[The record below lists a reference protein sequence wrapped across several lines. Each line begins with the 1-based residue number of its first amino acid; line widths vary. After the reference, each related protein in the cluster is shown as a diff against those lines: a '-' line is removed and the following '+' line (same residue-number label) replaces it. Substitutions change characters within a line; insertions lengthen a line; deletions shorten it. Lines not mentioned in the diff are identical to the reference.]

1 MHLHMSRW
9 RNTIRAAAT
18 VAAVVLLCLSHA
30 GAFAQGELSTKA
42 KNAILIDVDSGAVV
56 YQQAAD
62 ELVFPAS
69 MSKLM
74 TLAVLFKAMKEGK
87 VKPEDEFLMSEN
99 AWRTGGAPSGTSAMF
114 VPINTKATVADL
126 IQGIVVQSGNDACIA
141 VAEALGG
148 TEAKFAEQMTT
159 EARRIGLP
167 KATFGNATGLPNND
181 QKMTARELATLAM
194 YLIREYPE
202 QYKVFGQREFAYRK
216 HKFYN
221 RNPLLSL
228 DIGVDG
234 LKTGHTAEAGYG
246 LVASAVRDGRRLVG
260 VVMGLANEKDRKDE
274 AKKMIDWGFN
284 SSSPFKLFNAGEE
297 VGSVRVW
304 GGQRFYVPLTGKGD
318 VMVVLPRFPPNP
330 KLRAEIVYQGP
341 LKAPLKKGE
350 QVAMLRVTTA
360 NRAVSEAPLY
370 VAEDVEPGGIL
381 RRGVDTIA
389 VQAVRWVTK
398 MIHREPTQ

>member
-1 MHLHMSRW
+1 M
-9 RNTIRAAAT
+9 RAIIAIV
-18 VAAVVLLCLSHA
+18 VAVLLCAPSLA
-30 GAFAQGELSTKA
+30 LAQGELSSKA
-42 KNAILIDVDSGAVV
+42 KNAILIDHDSGAVV

-62 ELVFPAS
+62 ELVYPAS

-74 TLAVLFKAMKEGK
+74 TLAVLFKAMKDGK

-114 VPINTKATVADL
+114 VPINTKARVDEL

-148 TEAKFAEQMTT
+148 TEAKFAEMMTA
-159 EARRIGLP
+159 EARRIGLK
-167 KATFGNATGLPNND
+167 KATFANSTGLHNAG
-181 QKMTARELATLAM
+181 QQMTARELATLAM
-194 YLIREYPE
+194 FLIREYPE
-202 QYKVFGQREFAYRK
+202 HYKVFGQREFAYRK

-228 DIGVDG
+228 DMGVDG
-234 LKTGHTAEAGYG
+234 LKTGHTSEAGYG
-246 LVASAVRDGRRLVG
+246 LVASAVRDGRRLVA
-260 VVMGLANEKDRKDE
+260 VVMGLANEKDRRDE
-274 AKKMIDWGFN
+274 AKRMIDWGFN
-284 SSSPFKLFNAGEE
+284 SSARFKLFDDGEQ
-297 VGSVRVW
+297 VGHARVW
-304 GGQRFYVPLTGKGD
+304 GGERFYVPLTGKGD

-350 QVAMLRVTTA
+350 QVAMLRVTTP

-370 VAEDVEPGGIL
+370 VAEDVESGGIL
-381 RRGVDTIA
+381 RRGVDTLA
-389 VQAVRWVTK
+389 VMAVRYVSGLLD
-398 MIHREPTQ
+398 RN

>member
-1 MHLHMSRW
+1 MRGPFRQRLYA
-9 RNTIRAAAT
+9 IL
-18 VAAVVLLCLSHA
+18 AAVLAVAILAFCLPA
-30 GAFAQGELSTKA
+30 AQAFAQGELSTKA
-42 KNAILIDVDSGAVV
+42 KNAILIDVESGAVV

-62 ELVFPAS
+62 ELVYPAS

-74 TLAVLFKAMKEGK
+74 TLAVLFKAIKDGK
-87 VKPEDEFLMSEN
+87 VKLEDEFLMSEN

-114 VPINTKATVADL
+114 VPINTKARIDEL

-141 VAEALGG
+141 VAEGLAGS
-148 TEAKFAEQMTT
+148 EAKFAEMMTA

-167 KATFGNATGLPNND
+167 SATFVNSTGLHND
-181 QKMTARELATLAM
+181 GQKMTARELATLAM
-194 YLIREYPE
+194 FLIREYPE
-202 QYKVFGQREFAYRK
+202 QYKVFGQREFPYRK

-228 DIGVDG
+228 DMGVDG
-234 LKTGHTAEAGYG
+234 LKTGHTNEAGYG

-260 VVMGLANEKDRKDE
+260 VVMGLPNEKDRRDE

-284 SSSPFKLFNAGEE
+284 SSSRFKLFDAGEE
-297 VGSVRVW
+297 VGQARVW
-304 GGQRFYVPLTGKGD
+304 GGERFYVPLTGKGD

-341 LKAPLKKGE
+341 LKAPLKKGD
-350 QVAMLRVTTA
+350 QVAMLRVTTP

-370 VAEDVEPGGIL
+370 VAEDVETGGIL
-381 RRGVDTIA
+381 RRGVDTVA
-389 VQAVRWVTK
+389 VMAARWVSGL
-398 MIHREPTQ
+398 IHRD

>member
-1 MHLHMSRW
+1 MHRQLLQRVHA
-9 RNTIRAAAT
+9 IACGAAAI
-18 VAAVVLLCLSHA
+18 VLA
-30 GAFAQGELSTKA
+30 GLIVCATAPPAFAQGEMSTKA
-42 KNAILIDVDSGAVV
+42 KNAILVDYESGAVV
-56 YQQAAD
+56 FQRAAD

-126 IQGIVVQSGNDACIA
+126 IQGIIVQSGNDASIA
-141 VAEALGG
+141 VAEAMAGS
-148 TEAKFAEQMTT
+148 EAKFSELMTA
-159 EARRIGLP
+159 EARRIGMP
-167 KATFGNATGLPNND
+167 KSTFANATGLPNPG
-181 QKMTARELATLAM
+181 QQMTARELATVAT

-202 QYKVFGQREFAYRK
+202 QYKVFSQREFAYRK

-228 DIGVDG
+228 DMGVDG
-234 LKTGHTAEAGYG
+234 LKTGHTSEAGYG
-246 LVASAVRDGRRLVG
+246 LVASAVRDGRRLVA
-260 VVMGLANEKDRKDE
+260 VVMGLANEKERREE
-274 AKKMIDWGFN
+274 AKKIIDWGFN
-284 SSSPFKLFNAGEE
+284 SSARFKLFDAGEQ
-297 VGSVRVW
+297 VGHARVW
-304 GGQRFYVPLTGKGD
+304 GGERFYVPLTGKGD
-318 VMVVLPRFPPNP
+318 LMVVLPKFPPNP

-350 QVAMLRVTTA
+350 QVAMLRVTTP

-370 VAEDVEPGGIL
+370 VAEDVEPGGML
-381 RRGVDTIA
+381 RRGVDTLA
-389 VQAVRWVTK
+389 VMAVRWVTR
-398 MIHREPTQ
+398 MLDRD

>member
-1 MHLHMSRW
+1 MRLHTLFE
-9 RNTIRAAAT
+9 TIFKFF
-18 VAAVVLLCLSHA
+18 AVIAMMVVTTMVPAHTAS
-30 GAFAQGELSTKA
+30 AQGELSTKA
-42 KNAILIDVDSGAVV
+42 KNAILVDFDSGAVV
-56 YQQAAD
+56 YQRGAD
-62 ELVFPAS
+62 ELVYPAS

-74 TLAVLFKAMKEGK
+74 TLAVLFKAMKDGK

-114 VPINTKATVADL
+114 VPINTKARVDEL

-148 TEAKFAEQMTT
+148 SEAKFAEQMTE

-167 KATFGNATGLPNND
+167 KATFANATGLHNEA
-181 QKMTARELATLAM
+181 QKMTARELATLAA

-202 QYKVFGQREFAYRK
+202 QYKVFSQREFAYRK

-221 RNPLLSL
+221 RNPLLNQ
-228 DIGVDG
+228 DMGVDG
-234 LKTGHTAEAGYG
+234 LKTGHTSQAGFG
-246 LVASAVRDGRRLVG
+246 LVASAVRDGRRLIG
-260 VVMGLANEKDRKDE
+260 VVMGLDNEKERAAE
-274 AKKMIDWGFN
+274 AKKLIDWGFN
-284 SSSPFKLFNAGEE
+284 SSARFKLFDAGEE
-297 VGSVRVW
+297 VGFARVW
-304 GGQRFYVPLTGKGD
+304 GGERFYVPLMGKGE
-318 VMVVLPRFPPNP
+318 VSVVLPKFPPNP

-350 QVAMLRVTTA
+350 QVAMLRVTTP

-370 VAEDVEPGGIL
+370 VAEDVETGGIL

-389 VQAVRWVTK
+389 VQAVRWVSAK
-398 MIHREPTQ
+398 LKRD

>member
-1 MHLHMSRW
+1 MAVAL
-9 RNTIRAAAT
+9 
-18 VAAVVLLCLSHA
+18 VAAVVAVCFPPTHA
-30 GAFAQGELSTKA
+30 HAQGELSTKA
-42 KNAILIDVDSGAVV
+42 KNAILIDYDSGAVV
-56 YQQAAD
+56 FQQAAD
-62 ELVFPAS
+62 ELVYPAS
-69 MSKLM
+69 VSKLM
-74 TLAVLFKAMKEGK
+74 TLAVLFKAMKDGK

-114 VPINTKATVADL
+114 VPINTKARIDEL

-141 VAEALGG
+141 IAEGLAGS
-148 TEAKFAEQMTT
+148 EAKFAEQMTV

-167 KATFGNATGLPNND
+167 KSTFANSTGLPNEG
-181 QKMTARELATLAM
+181 QKMTARELATLAT

-202 QYKVFGQREFAYRK
+202 QYKVFSQREFEYRK

-234 LKTGHTAEAGYG
+234 LKTGNTKEAGYG
-246 LVASAVRDGRRLVG
+246 LVASAARDGRRLVA

-274 AKKMIDWGFN
+274 AKKIIDWGFN
-284 SSSPFKLFNAGEE
+284 SSARFKLFSAGEE
-297 VGSVRVW
+297 VGQARVW

-318 VMVVLPRFPPNP
+318 LMVVLPRFPPNP

-350 QVAMLRVTTA
+350 QVAMLRVTTP

-370 VAEDVEPGGIL
+370 VAEDVETGGIL
-381 RRGVDTIA
+381 RRGVDTVA
-389 VQAVRWVTK
+389 VMTVRWVSGL
-398 MIHREPTQ
+398 IHRD